1 MVGIMPLAGIETP
14 SDTVPMLSCPRGV
27 MSEPNHKT
35 ASNQAGAYSPEG
47 VSDASQVPSADMATI
62 EAWLKEHKISEVE
75 CLVPDMTG
83 NARGKFIPAHQFI
96 ANREIKLP
104 ESIMVQTVTG
114 EYTDDHWDFVEPTD
128 TDMLLRPDASTLR
141 LVPWGREPTGQIIAD
156 CYRADGEPHPLST
169 RNVLRYV
176 LGLYEEAGLKPVV
189 APEVEFYLV
198 NKNTDPDY
206 ELMPPKG
213 RSGRREVARLS
224 YSIDAVAEFEDFVE
238 DMYDF
243 ADKQQ
248 LDVDTL
254 IHENGAAQLEINF
267 NHGDPLAM
275 ADQVFVFKRTVRETA
290 QRYNMYA
297 TFMAKPMQ
305 REPGSAMHIHQSVI
319 DLETGKNIFA
329 TDDGKPSQAMM
340 EFMGGLQRYTP
351 ELISFYAPN
360 VNSYRRLA
368 PDISAPI
375 NLSWGFDNRTTA
387 FRVPNSDPANLR
399 IENRFPGVDANPYL
413 AITATLASGL
423 LGMRQHL
430 QPTEPHQGTAN
441 EDSVGVARTLEE
453 GVRKLNNTPELQAMI
468 GELFMRAYAAV
479 KLDEFEEFNRVI
491 SSWEREH
498 LLLQV

>member
-1 MVGIMPLAGIETP
+1 MSTLKQAADQADNTVVYASP
-14 SDTVPMLSCPRGV
+14 SSYDTSRVPATDRAAI
-27 MSEPNHKT
+27 SE
-35 ASNQAGAYSPEG
+35 
-47 VSDASQVPSADMATI
+47 
-62 EAWLKEHKISEVE
+62 WLKANKISEVE

-83 NARGKFIPAHQFI
+83 NARGKFIPAHQFLHE
-96 ANREIKLP
+96 RDIKLP
-104 ESIMVQTVTG
+104 EAIMVQTVTG

-128 TDMLLRPDASTLR
+128 TDMILRPDATTLR
-141 LVPWGREPTGQIIAD
+141 KVPWAREPTAQIIAD
-156 CYRADGEPHPLST
+156 CYKSTGEPHPLST
-169 RNVLRYV
+169 RNVLKYV
-176 LGLYEEAGLKPVV
+176 LNLYREVGLQPVV

-224 YSIDAVAEFEDFVE
+224 FSIDAVAEFEDFVE

-243 ADKQQ
+243 ADAQQ

-267 NHGDPLAM
+267 NHGDPLQM

-290 QRYNMYA
+290 QRYGMYA
-297 TFMAKPMQ
+297 TFMAKPMKN
-305 REPGSAMHIHQSVI
+305 EPGSALHIHQSVL
-319 DLETGKNIFA
+319 DLNTGRNIFNG
-329 TDDGKPSQAMM
+329 DDGQPTAAMM
-340 EFMGGLQRYTP
+340 HYIGGLQRYTP

-387 FRVPNSDPANLR
+387 FRVPNSDPENLR
-399 IENRFPGVDANPYL
+399 LENRFPGADANPYL
-413 AITATLASGL
+413 AITASLASGL
-423 LGMRQHL
+423 LGMRQKL

-441 EDSVGVARTLEE
+441 DEEVEVARSLEE
-453 GVRKLNNTPELQAMI
+453 AVRKLNDTPELQAMI

>member
-1 MVGIMPLAGIETP
+1 MPLVAPPSP
-14 SDTVPMLSCPRGV
+14 SDTRPVFSCPRGF
-27 MSEPNHKT
+27 MSKT
-35 ASNQAGAYSPEG
+35 TNKLASTESGAYAP
-47 VSDASQVPSADMATI
+47 DASFDTSRVPSADMAAI
-62 EAWLKEHKISEVE
+62 EKWLKENNISEVE

-96 ANREIKLP
+96 ANRDIKLP

-114 EYTDDHWDFVEPTD
+114 EYTDEHWDFVEPTD

-141 LVPWGREPTGQIIAD
+141 MVPWAREPTGQVIAD
-156 CYRADGEPHPLST
+156 CFKTNGEPHPLSS

-176 LGLYEEAGLKPVV
+176 LSLYEQAGLKPVV
-189 APEVEFYLV
+189 APEMEFYLV
-198 NKNTDPDY
+198 HKNTDPDY
-206 ELMPPKG
+206 ELIPPKG

-243 ADKQQ
+243 ADQQ
-248 LDVDTL
+248 RLDVDTL

-305 REPGSAMHIHQSVI
+305 REPGSALHIHQSVL
-319 DLETGKNIFA
+319 DLETGQNIFA
-329 TDDGKPSQAMM
+329 SKDGKPTQAMM
-340 EFMGGLQRYTP
+340 EFMAGLQRYTP

-387 FRVPNSDPANLR
+387 FRVPNSDAANLR
-399 IENRFPGVDANPYL
+399 IENRFPGADANPYL
-413 AITATLASGL
+413 AMTATLASGL
-423 LGMRQHL
+423 LGMKQHL
-430 QPTEPHQGTAN
+430 QPTEPHRGTAN

-453 GVRKLNNTPELQAMI
+453 GVRKLNDTPELQAMI

>member
-1 MVGIMPLAGIETP
+1 MCP
-14 SDTVPMLSCPRGV
+14 SKRVDPESNTVI
-27 MSEPNHKT
+27 H
-35 ASNQAGAYSPEG
+35 SPEW
-47 VSDASQVPSADMATI
+47 VNAAAAIPPADLKTI
-62 EAWLKEHKISEVE
+62 SKWLTDNNISEVE
-75 CLVPDMTG
+75 YIVPDMTG
-83 NARGKFIPAHQFI
+83 NARGKFIPAHQFL
-96 ANREIKLP
+96 AETDHKLP

-128 TDMLLRPDASTLR
+128 TDMILRPDASTLR
-141 LVPWGREPTGQIIAD
+141 KVPWAREPTAPIIGD
-156 CYRADGEPHPLST
+156 CFKPDGTPHPLST

-176 LGLYEEAGLKPVV
+176 LGVYEKEGLQPVV
-189 APEVEFYLV
+189 APEVEFFLV

-224 YSIDAVAEFEDFVE
+224 FSIDAVAEFEDFVE
-238 DMYDF
+238 DMYDY
-243 ADKQQ
+243 ADEQGLK
-248 LDVDTL
+248 VDTL
-254 IHENGAAQLEINF
+254 IHENGAAQMEINF
-267 NHGDPLAM
+267 RHGDPLLM

-290 QRYNMYA
+290 QKHGMYA

-305 REPGSAMHIHQSVI
+305 KEPGSALHIHQSVL
-319 DLETGKNIFA
+319 DLKTGRNIFS
-329 TDDGKPSQAMM
+329 DDNGEPSARMM
-340 EFMGGLQRYTP
+340 HYLGGLQRFTP

-387 FRVPNSDPANLR
+387 FRVPSSDADNLR
-399 IENRFPGVDANPYL
+399 IENRFPGADANPYL
-413 AITATLASGL
+413 AITATLVSGL
-423 LGMRQHL
+423 LGMRMGL

-441 EDSVGVARTLEE
+441 DDDVVVARTLEE
-453 GVRKLNNTPELQAMI
+453 GVRQLNDTPALQELV